1 MTIRLSQICSVGDA
15 CHHDIITFFKPY
27 RKKETITRIE
37 TANVAGIIQKGVL
50 EKEVRRTRSLYGV
63 MHTKR
68 EPDGQISCN
77 IENGIRLPRVC
88 FAAEFANRSKNRR
101 MISYNGLVVIELNNL
116 KSYDEAIA
124 IREKAKRMP
133 FTMMT
138 FLGGSGRSVKIVC
151 RGGLAQDF
159 TAGPE
164 TPTLQL
170 PSDEASIRQ
179 FHRNL
184 YEMARKA
191 YEGQLNR
198 QIEAME
204 PLLERTVYLSADP
217 AIGFNPNATPFFVDA
232 NRPQEEPAMK
242 DLSPE
247 ESQLMPGR
255 SMVRTWRM
263 NWLFIIEEV
272 LGKYFD
278 LPDEE
283 RQETLLMQV
292 ATRCLNEGIPMAK
305 AQQMTLEHPALNTDE
320 LLVTKT
326 FSAVYAVTHQKDYM
340 KKHKIRPLQSIPED
354 TLLMMRTEIF
364 LNTNFEMRKNVMT
377 GVAQYRE
384 KTSIDPEFHDLDQ
397 EVRNDMTIRAKELG
411 LKSWDKDID
420 RFIDSSRIDKFYP
433 LNDWL
438 MSLPRWDG
446 RDRVAE
452 LAARVPTN
460 QPHWEMYLHRW
471 LLAMVAQWR
480 EDIGDQLTGNALV
493 PLLIGR
499 QGCGKTRF
507 CGILMPPELR
517 MYYNKEINFKKDTDL
532 NLGLSQFG
540 LINLDEFDKTTNR
553 QQVILKYLLSTGDVK
568 FRPPYGKA
576 IRQYKRY
583 ASFIG
588 TTNQMKPLVDP
599 TGSRRFVC
607 VECTGD
613 INFDDNL
620 DHWQLYAQLMQEL
633 GEGQRYWLDDEEI
646 AVLMEE
652 NSRFERTAD
661 LVEMIAATFRKPS
674 DPKGGR
680 LWTLQEVSDL
690 LSSRYRNYDPSTTFE
705 KLGRTLSNQPFAF
718 VNERSVNCSRYRM
731 EEM

>member
-1 MTIRLSQICSVGDA
+1 MKVTL
-15 CHHDIITFFKPY
+15 FKPY

-88 FAAEFANRSKNRR
+88 FAAEFENRKQERR

-164 TPTLQL
+164 PPTLQL

-184 YEMARKA
+184 YETARKA

-438 MSLPRWDG
+438 MNLPRWDG

-652 NSRFERTAD
+652 NSRFERTVD

-680 LWTLQEVSDL
+680 LWTLQEVSGL

-731 EEM
+731 EEI

>member
-1 MTIRLSQICSVGDA
+1 MKVTL
-15 CHHDIITFFKPY
+15 FKPY

-88 FAAEFANRSKNRR
+88 FAAEFENRKQERR
-101 MISYNGLVVIELNNL
+101 MVHYNGLVVIELNNL
-116 KSYDEAIA
+116 KNYDEAIA

-184 YEMARKA
+184 YDTARKA

-305 AQQMTLEHPALNTDE
+305 AQQMTLEHPALNTDK

-452 LAARVPTN
+452 LATRVPTN

-517 MYYNKEINFKKDTDL
+517 IYYNKEINFKKDTDL

-613 INFDDNL
+613 IDFEDNL
-620 DHWQLYAQLMQEL
+620 DHRQLYAQLMQEL

-652 NSRFERTAD
+652 NSRFERTVD

-680 LWTLQEVSDL
+680 LWTLQEVSGL

-731 EEM
+731 EEI

>member
-1 MTIRLSQICSVGDA
+1 MKVTL
-15 CHHDIITFFKPY
+15 FKPY

-116 KSYDEAIA
+116 KNYDEAIA

-184 YEMARKA
+184 YETARKA

-438 MSLPRWDG
+438 MNLPRWDG

-652 NSRFERTAD
+652 NSRFERTVD

-674 DPKGGR
+674 DPKGGH

>member
-1 MTIRLSQICSVGDA
+1 MKVTL
-15 CHHDIITFFKPY
+15 FKPY

-77 IENGIRLPRVC
+77 IEGGIRLPRVC

-116 KSYDEAIA
+116 KNYDEAIA

-184 YEMARKA
+184 YETARKA

-232 NRPQEEPAMK
+232 NRPQEKPVMK

-438 MSLPRWDG
+438 MNLPRWDG

-652 NSRFERTAD
+652 NSRFERTVD

-680 LWTLQEVSDL
+680 LWTLQEVSGL

>member
-1 MTIRLSQICSVGDA
+1 MKVTL
-15 CHHDIITFFKPY
+15 FKPY

-88 FAAEFANRSKNRR
+88 FAAEFENRKQERR

-438 MSLPRWDG
+438 RSLPRWDG

>member
-1 MTIRLSQICSVGDA
+1 MKVTL
-15 CHHDIITFFKPY
+15 FKPY

-88 FAAEFANRSKNRR
+88 FAAEFENRKQERR

-116 KSYDEAIA
+116 KNYDEAIA

-164 TPTLQL
+164 VPTLQL

-184 YEMARKA
+184 YDTARKA

-232 NRPQEEPAMK
+232 NQPQEEPTIK
-242 DLSPE
+242 ELSPE

-255 SMVRTWRM
+255 SVVRTWRM

-633 GEGQRYWLDDEEI
+633 DEGQRYWLDDEEI

-680 LWTLQEVSDL
+680 LWTLQEVSGL

-731 EEM
+731 EEI

>member
-1 MTIRLSQICSVGDA
+1 MKVTL
-15 CHHDIITFFKPY
+15 FKPY

-164 TPTLQL
+164 PPTLQL

-184 YEMARKA
+184 YETARKA

-568 FRPPYGKA
+568 FSPPYGKA

-652 NSRFERTAD
+652 NSRFERTVD

-680 LWTLQEVSDL
+680 LWTLQEVSGL

>member
-1 MTIRLSQICSVGDA
+1 MKVTL
-15 CHHDIITFFKPY
+15 FKPY

-88 FAAEFANRSKNRR
+88 FAAEFENRKQERR
-101 MISYNGLVVIELNNL
+101 MVHYNGLVVIELNNL
-116 KSYDEAIA
+116 KNYDEAIA

-184 YEMARKA
+184 YETARKA

-540 LINLDEFDKTTNR
+540 LINLDEFDKTS
-553 QQVILKYLLSTGDVK
+553 K
-568 FRPPYGKA
+568 
-576 IRQYKRY
+576 
-583 ASFIG
+583 
-588 TTNQMKPLVDP
+588 
-599 TGSRRFVC
+599 
-607 VECTGD
+607 
-613 INFDDNL
+613 
-620 DHWQLYAQLMQEL
+620 
-633 GEGQRYWLDDEEI
+633 
-646 AVLMEE
+646 
-652 NSRFERTAD
+652 
-661 LVEMIAATFRKPS
+661 
-674 DPKGGR
+674 
-680 LWTLQEVSDL
+680 
-690 LSSRYRNYDPSTTFE
+690 SS
-705 KLGRTLSNQPFAF
+705 
-718 VNERSVNCSRYRM
+718 
-731 EEM
+731 

>member
-1 MTIRLSQICSVGDA
+1 MKVTL
-15 CHHDIITFFKPY
+15 FKPY

-88 FAAEFANRSKNRR
+88 FAAEFENRKQERR

-116 KSYDEAIA
+116 KNYDEAIA

-184 YEMARKA
+184 YETARKA

-232 NRPQEEPAMK
+232 NRPQEEPVMK

-438 MSLPRWDG
+438 MNLPRWDG

-652 NSRFERTAD
+652 NSRFERTVD

-680 LWTLQEVSDL
+680 LWTLQEVSGL

-731 EEM
+731 EEI

>member
-1 MTIRLSQICSVGDA
+1 MKVTLL
-15 CHHDIITFFKPY
+15 KPY
-27 RKKETITRIE
+27 RKTETINRIE
-37 TANVAGIIQKGVL
+37 LMEVAGIIQKGLL
-50 EKEVRRTRSLYGV
+50 EKEVLRIRELYNLMRTQRLA
-63 MHTKR
+63 
-68 EPDGQISCN
+68 DGRIVCN
-77 IENGIRLPRVC
+77 IENGILLPRAC
-88 FAAEFANRSKNRR
+88 FAAEYENKNQKRR
-101 MISYNGLVVIELNNL
+101 LIRYNGLVTVELNGL
-116 KSYDEAIA
+116 KDYDEAVS
-124 IREKAKRMP
+124 IREKVKRLP
-133 FTMMT
+133 FTLMA

-151 RGGLAQDF
+151 RGALLNDAA
-159 TAGPE
+159 TGPE
-164 TPTLQL
+164 PPTLSL
-170 PSDEASIRQ
+170 PKDEEEIKV

-184 YEMARKA
+184 YETARKA

-198 QIEAME
+198 QIEALE
-204 PLLERTVYLSADP
+204 PSLDRTVYLSADP
-217 AIGFNPNATPFFVDA
+217 GIGFNPNALPLFADTA
-232 NRPQEEPAMK
+232 KSPQEETEQK
-242 DLSPE
+242 DLAQK
-247 ESQLMPGR
+247 ESLLMPGR
-255 SMVRTWRM
+255 SIARTYRM
-263 NWLFIIEEV
+263 NWLFIIEDV

-305 AQQMTLEHPALNTDE
+305 AQQMTMEHPVLNTDE
-320 LLVTKT
+320 LLVNKT

-340 KKHKIRPLQSIPED
+340 KKHKIRPLRSIPED

-420 RFIDSSRIDKFYP
+420 RFIDSSRIDKYYP

-438 MSLPRWDG
+438 RHLPEWDG
-446 RDRVAE
+446 RDRVTE

-480 EDIGDQLTGNALV
+480 EEIGDQLTGNALV

-540 LINLDEFDKTTNR
+540 LINIDEFDKTTIR
-553 QQVILKYLLSTGDVK
+553 QHVILKYLLSTGDVK

-588 TTNQMKPLVDP
+588 TTNQMKPLVDT

-613 INFDDNL
+613 INFEDNL
-620 DHWQLYAQLMQEL
+620 NHRQLYAQLMQEL
-633 GEGQRYWLDDEEI
+633 NEGCRYWLDDEEI

-652 NSRFERTAD
+652 NSRFERTVD
-661 LVEMIAATFRKPS
+661 LVEMIAATFRKPKE
-674 DPKGGR
+674 PKGGR
-680 LWTLQEVSDL
+680 LWTLQEVNDL
-690 LSSRYRNYDPSTTFE
+690 LSSRFRNYDKTTSFE
-705 KLGRTLSNQPFAF
+705 KLGRMLSNQPFGFA
-718 VNERSVNCSRYRM
+718 NERSVNCSRYRM
-731 EEM
+731 EEI

>member
-1 MTIRLSQICSVGDA
+1 MKVTL
-15 CHHDIITFFKPY
+15 FKPY

-88 FAAEFANRSKNRR
+88 FAAEFENRKQERR
-101 MISYNGLVVIELNNL
+101 MVHYNGLVVIELNNL
-116 KSYDEAIA
+116 KNYDEAIA

-184 YEMARKA
+184 YETARKA

-452 LAARVPTN
+452 LATRVPTN

-633 GEGQRYWLDDEEI
+633 SEGQRYWLDDEEI

-731 EEM
+731 EEI

>member
-1 MTIRLSQICSVGDA
+1 MKVTL
-15 CHHDIITFFKPY
+15 FKPY

-88 FAAEFANRSKNRR
+88 FAAEFENRKQERR

-164 TPTLQL
+164 PPTLQL

-184 YEMARKA
+184 YETARKA

-438 MSLPRWDG
+438 MNLPRWDG

-680 LWTLQEVSDL
+680 LWTLQEVSGL

-731 EEM
+731 EEI

>member
-1 MTIRLSQICSVGDA
+1 MKVTL
-15 CHHDIITFFKPY
+15 FKPY

-116 KSYDEAIA
+116 KNYDEAIA

-164 TPTLQL
+164 APTLQL

-184 YEMARKA
+184 YETARKA

-217 AIGFNPNATPFFVDA
+217 AIGFNPNATPFFVDT

-652 NSRFERTAD
+652 NSRFERTVD

-680 LWTLQEVSDL
+680 LWTLQEVSGL

-731 EEM
+731 EEI

>member
-1 MTIRLSQICSVGDA
+1 MKVTL
-15 CHHDIITFFKPY
+15 FKPY

-88 FAAEFANRSKNRR
+88 FAAEFENRKQERR

-164 TPTLQL
+164 PPTLQL

-184 YEMARKA
+184 YETARKA

-204 PLLERTVYLSADP
+204 PLLERTVYQSADP

-438 MSLPRWDG
+438 RSLPRWDG

-460 QPHWEMYLHRW
+460 QPHWEIYLHRW

-652 NSRFERTAD
+652 NNRFERTAD

-674 DPKGGR
+674 DPKGGH
-680 LWTLQEVSDL
+680 LWTLQEVSGL

-731 EEM
+731 EEI

>member
-1 MTIRLSQICSVGDA
+1 MKVTL
-15 CHHDIITFFKPY
+15 FKPY

-88 FAAEFANRSKNRR
+88 FAAEFENRKQERR

-718 VNERSVNCSRYRM
+718 VNERSGNCSRYRM

>member
-1 MTIRLSQICSVGDA
+1 MKVTL
-15 CHHDIITFFKPY
+15 FKPY

-88 FAAEFANRSKNRR
+88 FAAEFENRKQERR

-116 KSYDEAIA
+116 KNYDEAIA

-164 TPTLQL
+164 VPTLQL

-184 YEMARKA
+184 YDTARKA

-232 NRPQEEPAMK
+232 NQPQEEPTIK
-242 DLSPE
+242 ELSPE

-255 SMVRTWRM
+255 SVVRTWRM

-633 GEGQRYWLDDEEI
+633 DEGQRYWLDDEEI

-652 NSRFERTAD
+652 NSRFEQTAD

-680 LWTLQEVSDL
+680 LWTLQEVSGL

-705 KLGRTLSNQPFAF
+705 KLGRTLSNQRAF
-718 VNERSVNCSRYRM
+718 RQLLPLPHGGDLSLGLL
-731 EEM
+731 

>member
-1 MTIRLSQICSVGDA
+1 MKVTL
-15 CHHDIITFFKPY
+15 FKPY

-88 FAAEFANRSKNRR
+88 FAAEFENRKQERR

-540 LINLDEFDKTTNR
+540 LINLDEFDKTNNR

-652 NSRFERTAD
+652 NSRFERTVD

-680 LWTLQEVSDL
+680 LWTLQEVSGL

-731 EEM
+731 EEI

>member
-1 MTIRLSQICSVGDA
+1 MKVTL
-15 CHHDIITFFKPY
+15 FKLY
-27 RKKETITRIE
+27 RKKETINRIDV
-37 TANVAGIIQKGVL
+37 ANVAGIIQKGLL
-50 EKEVRRTRSLYGV
+50 EKSVLRVRELYNLMRTNRL
-63 MHTKR
+63 
-68 EPDGQISCN
+68 PDGQIECN
-77 IENGIRLPRVC
+77 LEGGIQLPRVC
-88 FAAEFANRSKNRR
+88 FAAEFENRNRERR
-101 MISYNGLVVIELNNL
+101 MVGYNGLVVIELNDL

-124 IREKAKRMP
+124 IREKAKRLP
-133 FTMMT
+133 FTMMA

-151 RGGLAQDF
+151 RGALFHDAS
-159 TAGPE
+159 AGPE
-164 TPTLQL
+164 PPTLQL
-170 PSDEASIRQ
+170 PAEEDDIRQ

-184 YEMARKA
+184 YETARKA
-191 YEGQLNR
+191 YEGQLNL
-198 QIEAME
+198 QIEALE
-204 PLLERTVYLSADP
+204 PVLERTVYLSADP
-217 AIGFNPNATPFFVDA
+217 AIGFNPNATPFFADTSCQ
-232 NRPQEEPAMK
+232 QEEPDLS
-242 DLSPE
+242 DLSPK

-255 SMVRTWRM
+255 SVERTYRL
-263 NWLFIIEEV
+263 NWLYIIEEV
-272 LGKYFD
+272 LGRYFD
-278 LPDEE
+278 LPDEQ
-283 RQETLLMQV
+283 RQESLLMQV

-305 AQQMTLEHPALNTDE
+305 AQQMTMEHPALNTDE
-320 LLVTKT
+320 LLVSKT
-326 FSAVYAVTHQKDYM
+326 FSSVYAVTHQKDYM
-340 KKHKIRPLQSIPED
+340 KKHKIRPLHSIPED
-354 TLLMMRTEIF
+354 TLLMMKTEIF

-377 GVAQYRE
+377 GIAQYRE
-384 KTSIDPEFHDLDQ
+384 KTSLDPEFHDLDQ

-433 LNDWL
+433 LYEWL
-438 MSLPRWDG
+438 KGLPRWDG

-460 QPHWEMYLHRW
+460 QPHWETYLHKW
-471 LLAMVAQWR
+471 LLAMVLQWR
-480 EDIGDQLTGNALV
+480 EDTDAQLTGNALV

-517 MYYNKEINFKKDTDL
+517 MYYNEEINFKKETDL

-540 LINLDEFDKTTNR
+540 LINIDEFDKTTAR
-553 QQVILKYLLSTGDVK
+553 QHVILKYLLSTGDVK

-613 INFDDNL
+613 INFEDNL
-620 DHWQLYAQLMQEL
+620 DHRQLYAQLMQEL
-633 GEGQRYWLDDEEI
+633 DEGQRYWLDDEEI
-646 AVLMEE
+646 AVLMKE
-652 NSRFERTAD
+652 NSRFERTSD
-661 LVEMIAATFRKPS
+661 LVEMIAATFRKPQ

-680 LWTLQEVSDL
+680 LWTLQEVNAL
-690 LSSRYRNYDPSTTFE
+690 LHSRFKNYDPTTTFE

-718 VNERSVNCSRYRM
+718 VNERSGNCSRYRM
-731 EEM
+731 EEI

>member
-1 MTIRLSQICSVGDA
+1 MKVTL
-15 CHHDIITFFKPY
+15 FKPY

-88 FAAEFANRSKNRR
+88 FAAEFENRKQERR
-101 MISYNGLVVIELNNL
+101 MVHYNGLVVIELNNL
-116 KSYDEAIA
+116 KNYDEAIA

-184 YEMARKA
+184 YETARKA

-232 NRPQEEPAMK
+232 NRPREEPAMK

-540 LINLDEFDKTTNR
+540 LINIDEFDKTTAR
-553 QQVILKYLLSTGDVK
+553 QHVILKYLLSTGDVK

-633 GEGQRYWLDDEEI
+633 GEGHRYWLDDEEI

-652 NSRFERTAD
+652 NSRFERTVD

-680 LWTLQEVSDL
+680 LWTLQEVSGL

-731 EEM
+731 EEI

>member
-1 MTIRLSQICSVGDA
+1 MKVTL
-15 CHHDIITFFKPY
+15 FKPY

-88 FAAEFANRSKNRR
+88 FAAEFENRKQERR

-184 YEMARKA
+184 YETARKA

-232 NRPQEEPAMK
+232 NRPQEEPVMK

-438 MSLPRWDG
+438 MNLPRWDG

-493 PLLIGR
+493 PLFIGR

-599 TGSRRFVC
+599 TGSRRCVC

-652 NSRFERTAD
+652 NSRFERTVD

-680 LWTLQEVSDL
+680 LWTLQEVSGL

-718 VNERSVNCSRYRM
+718 TNERSVNCSRYRM
-731 EEM
+731 EEI

>member
-1 MTIRLSQICSVGDA
+1 MKVTL
-15 CHHDIITFFKPY
+15 FKPY

-88 FAAEFANRSKNRR
+88 FAAEFENRKQERR
-101 MISYNGLVVIELNNL
+101 MVHYNGLVVIELNNL
-116 KSYDEAIA
+116 KNYDEAIA

-170 PSDEASIRQ
+170 PSDEACIRQ

-184 YEMARKA
+184 YETARKA

-232 NRPQEEPAMK
+232 NRPQEEPVMK

-438 MSLPRWDG
+438 MSLPKWDG

-633 GEGQRYWLDDEEI
+633 NEGSRYWLDDEEI

-680 LWTLQEVSDL
+680 LWTLQEVSGL

-705 KLGRTLSNQPFAF
+705 KLGHTLSNQPFAF

-731 EEM
+731 EEI